1 MSQGSSPPSTCT
13 SFPRGS
19 PLSPCQLSLL
29 DISTMSIEEIFG
41 CLRVVEGRW
50 DDKDEAPL
58 IGAGGKLLFTREQW
72 QTHFKER

>member
-1 MSQGSSPPSTCT
+1 
-13 SFPRGS
+13 
-19 PLSPCQLSLL
+19 
-29 DISTMSIEEIFG
+29 MSIEEIFG
-41 CLRVVEGRW
+41 CLRAVEGRW